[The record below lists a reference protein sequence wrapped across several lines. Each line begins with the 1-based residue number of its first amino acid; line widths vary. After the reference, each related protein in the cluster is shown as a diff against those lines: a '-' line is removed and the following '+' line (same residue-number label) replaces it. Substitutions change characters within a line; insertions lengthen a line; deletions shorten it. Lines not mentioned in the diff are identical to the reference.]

1 MADRYSV
8 SIADRHYCVWRKLV
22 MLEFIAGILS
32 DFVRLDEKRW
42 ILLELVGKL
51 VRMDVFLL
59 ELAGKLVRLDDF
71 AGILS
76 DLDGS
81 WTFLMTSYPLLT
93 FEVFSL

>member
-1 MADRYSV
+1 
-8 SIADRHYCVWRKLV
+8 

-59 ELAGKLVRLDDF
+59 EFAGKLVRWM
-71 AGILS
+71 ILPEYYQI
-76 DLDGS
+76 LDGS
-81 WTFLMTSYPLLT
+81 WSFLVTSYPLLI